1 MATQVQPQTQ
11 PQRQTRTTPL
21 LLAPGP
27 TEVDPLVL
35 ATMSHPAESHFSAPF
50 CTAFGDVLSMTRRL
64 FVSADP
70 AAQPFIL
77 GGSGSL
83 GWDFVAT
90 NFLPQGSKVLTLS
103 TGFFADG
110 FAACLETYGLAV
122 TKLDVPVGAAPD
134 LRRVEEELA
143 SGAYSMV
150 VATHVE
156 TSTAVLT
163 RLQPIKEILDR
174 VAPGTLFVVD
184 AVASMVAEELRFDEW
199 GIDVVVTGSQKAI
212 GCPPGLSIIM
222 VSGRALKAAEGREG
236 KAITWYASLPRWL
249 PIMRKYEAKEPS
261 YFATPPT
268 QVVRA
273 LKTSLELIL
282 ATGMEETWRLHREKA
297 ALVKNAVAALGL
309 RQLAEREQDQ
319 SNAVTAIW
327 VPEGV
332 TAKDLLARV
341 LDKGVTLSAGM
352 HQEVGTRYIRFGHMG
367 YSVTGDEGH
376 IETGIQVLS
385 DTIMEMYNERR
396 EREVAQEESAL
407 SGSVLDSARQEVAVA
422 QG

>member
-1 MATQVQPQTQ
+1 
-11 PQRQTRTTPL
+11 
-21 LLAPGP
+21 
-27 TEVDPLVL
+27 
-35 ATMSHPAESHFSAPF
+35 MSHPAESHFSAPF
-50 CTAFGDVLSMTRRL
+50 CSAFGDALAMTRQL
-64 FVSADP
+64 FVSSDP
-70 AAQPFIL
+70 RAQPFVL

-90 NFLPQGSKVLTLS
+90 NFLPVGSKVLTLS

-110 FAACLETYGLAV
+110 FAACLSTYGLEV
-122 TKLDVPVGAAPD
+122 TTLRVPVGAAPD

-143 SGAYSMV
+143 TGEYRMV

-163 RLQPIKEILDR
+163 RLQPIREILDR
-174 VAPGTLFVVD
+174 VAPKGTLFVVD

-222 VSGRALKAAEGREG
+222 VSAKALKAAEDREG
-236 KAITWYASLPRWL
+236 KPITWYASLPRWL

-273 LKTSLELIL
+273 LKRSLELIL
-282 ATGMEETWRLHREKA
+282 EKGMEETWRLHSEKA
-297 ALVKNAVAALGL
+297 AMVKSAVASLGL
-309 RQLAEREQDQ
+309 RQLAEQEQDQ

-327 VPEGV
+327 VPEGI

-367 YSVTGDEGH
+367 YSVTGSEGH
-376 IETGIQVLS
+376 IETGIHVLS
-385 DTIMEMYNERR
+385 ETLMEMYNERR
-396 EREVAQEESAL
+396 EREVAQEASAL
-407 SGSVLDSARQEVAVA
+407 SWSVLDSARQEVAVA